1 MTASPGSETSLPDP
15 RRWKALT
22 VCLVAGFMTLLDVSI
37 VNVALPSIRTGL
49 SASPS
54 DLQWIVS
61 GYALTFGLVLVPCG
75 RLGDTRGRRTVFV
88 TGVALF
94 TLSSLA
100 AGVAPTATVLVL
112 ARLVQGIGGG
122 IINPQI
128 SGLIQELFRGPE
140 RGKAFGLLGATIGIS
155 TAVGPVL
162 GGFIIRLFGTETGWR
177 WIFFV
182 NLPIG
187 LAAILLSFRLIPP
200 PKERAQRRE
209 DLDPVGV
216 LLLGA
221 GVLSIMLPLVQ
232 EQQWKG
238 SVKWLLIPVGVG
250 LMALFALWES
260 RYARRGGAP
269 LIDLNLFRTESYSSG
284 VTIAT
289 LYFAGFTAIFFILTL
304 FLQNGLGYSALLAG
318 LTVTPFALGSAVTS
332 AVGGRVVHRY
342 GRPLV
347 ASGLVLVVVG
357 IGVTDLLIGRG
368 EGQALG
374 WWLAPPL
381 LLAGLG
387 SGLVISPNV
396 TLTLAQVPV
405 ARAGT
410 AGGAMQTGQ
419 RIGTAAGIALM
430 GWVYFSTLASTRG
443 DFARATSLS
452 LRVTVLLV
460 TAALL
465 AAVVDVVSSRAR
477 KRE

>member
-1 MTASPGSETSLPDP
+1 MSASRGTETSLPDP
-15 RRWKALT
+15 RRWKALS
-22 VCLVAGFMTLLDVSI
+22 VCLVAGFMSLLDVSI

-49 SASPS
+49 GASPS

-100 AGVAPTATVLVL
+100 AGLAPTATVLVL
-112 ARLVQGIGGG
+112 ARLVQGVGGG

-187 LAAILLSFRLIPP
+187 LAAILLSFRLIPS
-200 PKERAQRRE
+200 PKERAHRRE

-238 SVKWLLIPVGVG
+238 SAKWLLIPMGVVLIG
-250 LMALFALWES
+250 LFALWEN
-260 RYARRGGAP
+260 RYAGRGGAP
-269 LIDLNLFRTESYSSG
+269 LIDLSLFRTESYSSG
-284 VTIAT
+284 LTIAT
-289 LYFAGFTAIFFILTL
+289 LYFAGFAAIFFVLTL
-304 FLQNGLGYSALLAG
+304 FLQNGLGYSPLLAG

-342 GRPLV
+342 GRPLIV
-347 ASGLVLVVVG
+347 LGLVLVVIG
-357 IGVTDLLIGRG
+357 IAVTDLLIARG

-374 WWLAPPL
+374 WWVAAPL
-381 LLAGLG
+381 LVAGLG

-405 ARAGT
+405 TRAGT
-410 AGGAMQTGQ
+410 AGGALQTGQ
-419 RIGTAAGIALM
+419 RLGTAAGIALL
-430 GWVYFSTLASTRG
+430 GWVYFSTLASTQG
-443 DFARATSLS
+443 DFALATSLA

-460 TAALL
+460 IVALI
-465 AAVVDVVSSRAR
+465 AAVVDVVSSRVR
-477 KRE
+477 QRQ